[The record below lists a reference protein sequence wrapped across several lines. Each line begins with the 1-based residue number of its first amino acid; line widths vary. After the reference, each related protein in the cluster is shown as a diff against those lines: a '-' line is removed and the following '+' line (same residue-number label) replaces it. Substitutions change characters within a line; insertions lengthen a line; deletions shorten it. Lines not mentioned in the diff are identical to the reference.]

1 MWKNVKLTFKNIVI
15 CGGGCTK
22 NKLLI
27 NFDVEKKTLKS
38 TLAPQRIVTYSGTKG
53 SLFTIMTCYSKLW
66 ECISRIILYPY

>member
-27 NFDVEKKTLKS
+27 NFDVEKKNLKKHTS
-38 TLAPQRIVTYSGTKG
+38 ATETRDV
-53 SLFTIMTCYSKLW
+53 FW
-66 ECISRIILYPY
+66 N